1 MFFVYLFLF
10 LGFIAI
16 CSMIAKQPAFGVIL
30 LVVGLVA
37 LVTSYQNSKEKKE
50 TIEKSVERIRKELE
64 KLSFNV
70 SREICLTRDRFSSE
84 FASSELMIDTENRR
98 IALCSFYKDDLQII
112 PFEELLNCEI
122 LEDIDIIR
130 SFIGSSKS
138 DSTLE
143 IGMATK
149 QIKSTIRNL
158 SIKIETSNSDK
169 PVIIIPLITVATDRK
184 DFEYFKAKSAAND
197 AYLAIVRIIRQ
208 CRGTSAYFE

>member
-122 LEDIDIIR
+122 LEDNDIIR
-130 SFIGSSKS
+130 SFI
-138 DSTLE
+138 
-143 IGMATK
+143 
-149 QIKSTIRNL
+149 
-158 SIKIETSNSDK
+158 
-169 PVIIIPLITVATDRK
+169 
-184 DFEYFKAKSAAND
+184 
-197 AYLAIVRIIRQ
+197 
-208 CRGTSAYFE
+208 C

>member
-70 SREICLTRDRFSSE
+70 SREICLTRDRFS
-84 FASSELMIDTENRR
+84 
-98 IALCSFYKDDLQII
+98 
-112 PFEELLNCEI
+112 
-122 LEDIDIIR
+122 
-130 SFIGSSKS
+130 
-138 DSTLE
+138 
-143 IGMATK
+143 
-149 QIKSTIRNL
+149 
-158 SIKIETSNSDK
+158 
-169 PVIIIPLITVATDRK
+169 
-184 DFEYFKAKSAAND
+184 
-197 AYLAIVRIIRQ
+197 
-208 CRGTSAYFE
+208 